1 MARRSG
7 VSARMLRHYE
17 SLGLVRPTGRTVGG
31 YREYSGEDIRRIF
44 HIESLRSLGL
54 SLREI
59 GRALDDPGFTPSA
72 LVDDLVQQTRER
84 IARETELLTRLSRVG
99 AAGPHDWEDVLHVVA
114 LLQALGSKSA
124 GRRQRAALSSG
135 QPAAGQEAPVEALVE
150 AALREADPVVAGTLR
165 WALARAGGSGWEL
178 LAEGLGSAD
187 ADVRKRAVQSL
198 AEIPDA
204 GATRLLGDALAHTDV
219 VVRRYAALALGARQ
233 AAAPPPPPT
242 GPHPGTAT
250 DPRADPPP
258 PTPTTPAPNAD
269 PRTHTLTDTDPRT
282 TPPTAPD
289 PYSDP
294 RTDTLTDTD
303 TGPRTTPPPAT
314 PTTPDPYADS
324 RPRPDPRTAPPLDP
338 HPDPLPD
345 PLVVPL
351 VGTLLDMV
359 VAEVND
365 VDAADVLGVLAG
377 RGAEWAE
384 RIAVLFVDRLDRA
397 ADSPGARRRLTQAL
411 ADIPGPTA
419 SRTLAQ
425 LAHDEDRAVSLTATY
440 LLGRRD
446 PG

>member
-1 MARRSG
+1 MRGERAWGAVLIGEVARRSG

-72 LVDDLVQQTRER
+72 LVDDLVRQTRDR

-204 GATRLLGDALAHTDV
+204 GATRLLGDALAHPDV

-250 DPRADPPP
+250 GPRADPLP
-258 PTPTTPAPNAD
+258 PTPTTPAPYAG
-269 PRTHTLTDTDPRT
+269 PRTDPLTDTE
-282 TPPTAPD
+282 
-289 PYSDP
+289 
-294 RTDTLTDTD
+294 
-303 TGPRTTPPPAT
+303 TGPRTTTPPAT
-314 PTTPDPYADS
+314 PITPDPYAD
-324 RPRPDPRTAPPLDP
+324 PRAAPPLDP

-419 SRTLAQ
+419 SRTLAE

-440 LLGRRD
+440 LLGRRA